1 MRPEYVATAL
11 RHMSARQ
18 RLLYLAGVAVH
29 LLTLKP
35 AARAV
40 LTFALQALERDL
52 DGSETAVIP
61 DLMRRLLYTL
71 TLDKTIE

>member
-1 MRPEYVATAL
+1 
-11 RHMSARQ
+11 
-18 RLLYLAGVAVH
+18 
-29 LLTLKP
+29 
-35 AARAV
+35 V